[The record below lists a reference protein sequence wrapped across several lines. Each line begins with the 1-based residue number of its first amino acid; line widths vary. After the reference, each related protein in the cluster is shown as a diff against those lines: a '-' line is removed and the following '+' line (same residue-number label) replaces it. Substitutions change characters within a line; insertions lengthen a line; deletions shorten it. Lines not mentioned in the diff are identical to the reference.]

1 VYGLCR
7 FNLQK
12 FETMGIHL
20 KGDLYWISFYPWFG
34 LDRFHRTL
42 YQNTFPFSV
51 HLSIPNTQIDPND
64 IGINVHTYIYLFS
77 SPYNIGTEKT
87 YTTT

>member
-1 VYGLCR
+1 VMRIKIYMYIKPNVIRVNLCVRYRKVYGLCR

-42 YQNTFPFSV
+42 YQNTFPFSHKV
-51 HLSIPNTQIDPND
+51 
-64 IGINVHTYIYLFS
+64 
-77 SPYNIGTEKT
+77 E
-87 YTTT
+87 